1 VIYLASKSPRRCE
14 LLRQLGIPFEE
25 LHLRESA
32 GRPRDVVEEAED
44 GEPPAHY
51 VERLARTKASVA
63 WKRMEQRKLAPH
75 PVLGADTEVVL
86 AGAVFGKPGGA
97 ADAQAMLARLSGR
110 THEVYTGVAVR
121 IEEEVLFA
129 MSMSRVTFR
138 TLTTDEIA
146 RYVASGEAL
155 DKAGAYAVQGKAAAF
170 IARLEGSYSGV
181 MGLPLYETA
190 GLLAKAGIPV
200 L

>member
-1 VIYLASKSPRRCE
+1 
-14 LLRQLGIPFEE
+14 
-25 LHLRESA
+25 
-32 GRPRDVVEEAED
+32 
-44 GEPPAHY
+44 
-51 VERLARTKASVA
+51 
-63 WKRMEQRKLAPH
+63 
-75 PVLGADTEVVL
+75 
-86 AGAVFGKPGGA
+86 
-97 ADAQAMLARLSGR
+97 MLARLSGR

-121 IEEEVLFA
+121 IAEEVLFA
-129 MSMSRVTFR
+129 MSVSRVTFR
-138 TLTTDEIA
+138 TLSADEIA